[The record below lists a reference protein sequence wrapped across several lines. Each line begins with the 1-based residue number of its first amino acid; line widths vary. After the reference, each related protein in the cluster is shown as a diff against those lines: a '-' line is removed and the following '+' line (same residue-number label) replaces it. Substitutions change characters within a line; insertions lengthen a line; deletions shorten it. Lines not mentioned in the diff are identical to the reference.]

1 VGSRAIRAGALA
13 AAFFA
18 LAAAVTP
25 SEGADAGQNDQ
36 NVVLYVVVREALFFS
51 AQSGTWTSV
60 RLDAGERVVHRGTGE
75 NVALIVTDL
84 RMVGYSSPLSV
95 AAEIPF
101 RPRADDGVEVVTVA
115 GNVATVLTRRRAY
128 GFSAFTGRWEVV
140 ERFQP
145 R

>member
-1 VGSRAIRAGALA
+1 
-13 AAFFA
+13 
-18 LAAAVTP
+18 
-25 SEGADAGQNDQ
+25 
-36 NVVLYVVVREALFFS
+36 
-51 AQSGTWTSV
+51 V